1 MNMFLVTSRALKQS
15 THEYQKNKTWLKMS
29 DILMKLY
36 LEIDLVLRCFS
47 NFERDLHRY
56 VIVLF
61 ADKYSNISN
70 IQNESLLH
78 KTTIQEKM
86 KISYTKK

>member
-1 MNMFLVTSRALKQS
+1 MNYLPMRL
-15 THEYQKNKTWLKMS
+15 YQ
-29 DILMKLY
+29 
-36 LEIDLVLRCFS
+36 EIDPVLRCFS
-47 NFERDLHRY
+47 NFEKDSHQY